1 MCTQGDHYENTKVE
15 IRAMLLQAKE
25 CQTASKPPEASR
37 EAENRFFSQPS
48 KWTNAVHPLILNFEL
63 IQRDNT
69 FLPCKPSILRY
80 PFMIQPLLSS
90 LDSSHS
96 VTSHCI
102 CYNLDIKYFILL
114 ALSYFQI
121 HINTLPA
128 VLLEI
133 PSVPSVLTY
142 PQPKSQLWLS
152 LGQLLWQN
160 LLVPLIPLC
169 QQNRDFVETGV
180 AQLVILTSLVS
191 LKLWMAMWLSPGQW
205 VTNRSWSGG
214 DSRT

>member
-80 PFMIQPLLSS
+80 PFTTAQANEYDNQANEYDNQI
-90 LDSSHS
+90 
-96 VTSHCI
+96 
-102 CYNLDIKYFILL
+102 DIF
-114 ALSYFQI
+114 SCGPTTGHRTQ
-121 HINTLPA
+121 
-128 VLLEI
+128 
-133 PSVPSVLTY
+133 
-142 PQPKSQLWLS
+142 S
-152 LGQLLWQN
+152 LGHWSYDSERSYQFNWFMSYRVWQLQSIIHW
-160 LLVPLIPLC
+160 
-169 QQNRDFVETGV
+169 
-180 AQLVILTSLVS
+180 
-191 LKLWMAMWLSPGQW
+191 
-205 VTNRSWSGG
+205 
-214 DSRT
+214 